1 MEDVFRL
8 RHFDVSHQ
16 NSTMKVGT
24 DAFVIGSWLKIDPG
38 CRRILDVGTG
48 CGVIALMLAKR
59 SSAQIDAIDIDQPSV
74 EEAKLNFKNSPWSS
88 RLRAIHAS
96 ITDFDPDEKYDLIVS
111 NPPFFSNSLLPAS
124 GRLSMA
130 KHTTTFQLKD
140 FITKSR
146 NLVNPHGK
154 LAVILPADV
163 SEQFLKMALEAGFR
177 LNGLLRIIPREG
189 KPVNRMVQLF
199 SLKQSE
205 NQHEESLVIR
215 DANGQY
221 TSAYKLLTADFH
233 AEGYI

>member
-1 MEDVFRL
+1 
-8 RHFDVSHQ
+8 
-16 NSTMKVGT
+16 
-24 DAFVIGSWLKIDPG
+24 
-38 CRRILDVGTG
+38 
-48 CGVIALMLAKR
+48 
-59 SSAQIDAIDIDQPSV
+59 
-74 EEAKLNFKNSPWSS
+74 
-88 RLRAIHAS
+88 
-96 ITDFDPDEKYDLIVS
+96 
-111 NPPFFSNSLLPAS
+111 
-124 GRLSMA
+124 MA